1 MKKRKWC
8 TKFLAVFLVAITVI
22 GILPMQTFATEYQ
35 NNKTLTTV
43 DSDDD
48 SELIIKEEIVEE
60 RTSNSKTYLL
70 EDGTYC
76 SLTTTNPI
84 HTYEDGEWNDIQTAS
99 EQPETVEEAMSQL
112 SAVPNTSTNTSVDD
126 GFVVSAPDK
135 SISLWGIDD
144 ENNITTNSVTLNQS
158 TVGILK
164 CNIASENIYTKTEV
178 TIKADLRLSC
188 GIQEPNTI
196 TVRSIYSD
204 WNMDNISLDVIEND
218 FDNPIIDYNSIDS
231 VGRYVWDITSEY
243 IKWEN
248 GSLTNNGMLLYTE
261 DNVATIY
268 NGILRRQY
276 RVIDDNDLGFT
287 YHDVDMGRAGTLYIN
302 DYTNVPYLVR
312 DELAIDG
319 NILPVSVTRFIN
331 TSVENDSFGAGG
343 R

>member
-1 MKKRKWC
+1 MKKRKWY

-35 NNKTLTTV
+35 NYKTLTTV

-60 RTSNSKTYLL
+60 RTANSKTYLL

-158 TVGILK
+158 TVG
-164 CNIASENIYTKTEV
+164 A
-178 TIKADLRLSC
+178 
-188 GIQEPNTI
+188 
-196 TVRSIYSD
+196 
-204 WNMDNISLDVIEND
+204 
-218 FDNPIIDYNSIDS
+218 F
-231 VGRYVWDITSEY
+231 
-243 IKWEN
+243 
-248 GSLTNNGMLLYTE
+248 
-261 DNVATIY
+261 
-268 NGILRRQY
+268 
-276 RVIDDNDLGFT
+276 
-287 YHDVDMGRAGTLYIN
+287 
-302 DYTNVPYLVR
+302 
-312 DELAIDG
+312 
-319 NILPVSVTRFIN
+319 
-331 TSVENDSFGAGG
+331 
-343 R
+343 